1 MKKSVLLLLLVSLIT
16 CQKSDD
22 AINLANLNGYWE
34 IQKVTEPNKDP
45 KVFTVN
51 ETFEHFMILGD
62 SGVRSK
68 VKPQFD
74 GTFLSNDQHE
84 KFVISSDNGKTF
96 LNYKTPFATW
106 KEQILTLKDSVLI
119 VQNQEKKEFQ
129 YKKTG
134 SLNFTG
140 NGQKTQ

>member
-1 MKKSVLLLLLVSLIT
+1 MKKIVLLSVLILSTACGKQSEVMDI
-16 CQKSDD
+16 
-22 AINLANLNGYWE
+22 ANLNGYWE
-34 IQKVTEPNKDP
+34 IQQVTEPNKDP
-45 KVFTVN
+45 KIFTIN
-51 ETFEHFMILGD
+51 ETFEHFSVLGD

-74 GTFLSNDQHE
+74 GTFLSNEQHE
-84 KFVISSDNGKTF
+84 KFVISIENDQTY

-106 KEQILTLKDSVLI
+106 KEQILKLEDSVLI
-119 VQNQEKKEFQ
+119 VQNQDKKEFQ

-134 SLNFTG
+134 PLNFSG